1 MSARVTFGNIN
12 GHTQPVPHVS
22 LKTEEVLE
30 SAYTDTISNTGTTV
44 NPIIAVRGE
53 RETKTEGERERV
65 LIQYTFRVLQVLKD
79 VTQAPNQ
86 NPVTRP
92 PS

>member
-22 LKTEEVLE
+22 LKTEEVVE
-30 SAYTDTISNTGTTV
+30 SAYTDTVSNTGTTV
-44 NPIIAVRGE
+44 NPIIAVR
-53 RETKTEGERERV
+53 GERERV

-79 VTQAPNQ
+79 VTQVPNQ

>member
-22 LKTEEVLE
+22 LKTEEVVE

-44 NPIIAVRGE
+44 NPIIAVRE
-53 RETKTEGERERV
+53 RETERERQRERETETEGEREGSYS
-65 LIQYTFRVLQVLKD
+65 IYF
-79 VTQAPNQ
+79 
-86 NPVTRP
+86 
-92 PS
+92 

>member
-22 LKTEEVLE
+22 LKTEEVVE

-44 NPIIAVRGE
+44 NPIIAVR
-53 RETKTEGERERV
+53 GERERV

>member
-22 LKTEEVLE
+22 LKTEEVVE

-53 RETKTEGERERV
+53 RDREREGS
-65 LIQYTFRVLQVLKD
+65 IQYPCTFRVLQVLKD
-79 VTQAPNQ
+79 VTQVPNQ